1 MSTITGPAF
10 QLQSNHEDAIAMDA
24 MNPQIDDRVTIRLDG
39 LVMDPATQIR
49 QETNA
54 ATVKQYRDAMRA
66 GAVFTPIT
74 VAPVDPQD
82 PDKGFVLIDG
92 WHRVTAVQALGGA
105 TIDAVVVT
113 GATPNEYRWIAAE
126 KNRTHGLRLT
136 SADKREVFRA
146 YVQAGRHRMENRGRR
161 VKSAREMARDLQGIV
176 SDRRIPVWMQQD
188 FPKVYRAMRAGG
200 LEKNPGSDFGR
211 KDRDVIHAE
220 LATTALVQFKAS
232 FSAIRSKE
240 QQQALLVEITRA
252 AQDVAKVA
260 TGGRELPAVIPE
272 DF

>member
-1 MSTITGPAF
+1 MSQTSPARE
-10 QLQSNHEDAIAMDA
+10 L
-24 MNPQIDDRVTIRLDG
+24 RVTIRLDG
-39 LVMDPATQIR
+39 LVLDPATQIR
-49 QETNA
+49 QETSA
-54 ATVKQYRDAMRA
+54 ATVRQYRDAMRA

-74 VAPVDPQD
+74 VAPVDPED
-82 PDKGFVLIDG
+82 EDKGFVLIDG
-92 WHRVTAVQALGGA
+92 WHRVAAVQALGGV

-113 GATPNEYRWIAAE
+113 GVSPNEYRWIAAE

-176 SDRRIPVWMQQD
+176 SDRRIPVWMRQD
-188 FPKVYRAMRAGG
+188 FPKVYRAMRGGG
-200 LEKNPGSDFGR
+200 LEENPGSDFGR

-220 LATTALVQFKAS
+220 LAATALVQFKAS

-240 QQQALLVEITRA
+240 QQRALLVEITKA
-252 AQDVAKVA
+252 AQDAAKVA